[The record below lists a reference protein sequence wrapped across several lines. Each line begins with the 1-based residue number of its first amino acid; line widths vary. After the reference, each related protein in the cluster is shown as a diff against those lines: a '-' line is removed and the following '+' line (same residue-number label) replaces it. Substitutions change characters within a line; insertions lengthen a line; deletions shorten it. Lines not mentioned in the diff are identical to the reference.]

1 MSAWFQWP
9 PCFYPWPSVVYS
21 QHNSERGSFK
31 PKSHAVFLMSPS
43 SLSRMPSTMRSCSYS
58 GPRHLPL
65 SHFPV
70 LPPHWP
76 FSYSSTLIP
85 QSLGKCCFSPFGKL
99 FQTPMW
105 LTSHFPSGICS
116 NVLRPAFAASPPP
129 CGIAFHSPP
138 TAHPG
143 TPCPSYLT
151 LFFPL

>member
-1 MSAWFQWP
+1 MSAWFQGP

-31 PKSHAVFLMSPS
+31 PKSHSVFLMSPS
-43 SLSRMPSTMRSCSYS
+43 SLSSMPSTMRSCSYS
-58 GPRHLPL
+58 WTSSPPNLSLPCAPTTLAFFLFFYTHTPEPRQVLFL
-65 SHFPV
+65 SIWKALSDTHVTYF
-70 LPPHWP
+70 P
-76 FSYSSTLIP
+76 FSFRYL
-85 QSLGKCCFSPFGKL
+85 L
-99 FQTPMW
+99 
-105 LTSHFPSGICS
+105 
-116 NVLRPAFAASPPP
+116 NVLRPAFTASPPP